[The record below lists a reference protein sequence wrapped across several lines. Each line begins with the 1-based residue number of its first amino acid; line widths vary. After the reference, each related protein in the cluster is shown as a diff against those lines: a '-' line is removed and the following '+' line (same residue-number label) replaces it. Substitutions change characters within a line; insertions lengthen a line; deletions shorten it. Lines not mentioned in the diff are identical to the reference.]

1 LWGTLLPSQCLRRL
15 HFQHQRTPHRRH
27 ERLVQFLETELG
39 ESLRSGKR
47 IDGDVSPAKG
57 EGGEFTMEWE
67 RGGREVGLE
76 RDVGVGENRGL
87 GDPCGEMM
95 RVVRIADLQTA
106 YTERVRTIPQDYTM
120 DM

>member
-1 LWGTLLPSQCLRRL
+1 
-15 HFQHQRTPHRRH
+15 
-27 ERLVQFLETELG
+27 
-39 ESLRSGKR
+39 
-47 IDGDVSPAKG
+47 
-57 EGGEFTMEWE
+57 MEWE